1 MPRVD
6 NKTGNGF
13 SEYAYSIV
21 GVAADGRRVSRSVP
35 DVGASQLLEMMR
47 DIKMAND
54 AEALKPAAKRIQY
67 TLCEYDA
74 AESARVAKQAIIT
87 AMRRPPLL
95 GYTPPP

>member
-21 GVAADGRRVSRSVP
+21 GVATDGRRVSRTVP
-35 DVGASQLLEMMR
+35 EVGAPQMLEMLKEI
-47 DIKMAND
+47 DANI
-54 AEALKPAAKRIQY
+54 RY
-67 TLCEYDA
+67 GFGEYDA
-74 AESARVAKQAIIT
+74 RESALIARNALIK

-95 GYTPPP
+95 GYTPKPKS